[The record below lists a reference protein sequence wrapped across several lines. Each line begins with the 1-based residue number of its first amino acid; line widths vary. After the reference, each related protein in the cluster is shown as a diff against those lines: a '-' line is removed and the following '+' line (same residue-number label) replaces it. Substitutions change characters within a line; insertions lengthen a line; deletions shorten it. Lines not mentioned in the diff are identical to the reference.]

1 MSSDGSGTLGVTNHK
16 GQLLKGFEKDCH
28 KGIVIVDGSV
38 VPLALGANP
47 FATITALAERSV
59 EEVAK
64 EGDINID
71 YETKNGK
78 HIICFNGCVGCNV
91 CVGVLNLFGRPAHPH
106 PRASE
111 GESLQYARN
120 IIKSEEE
127 GKRSGIEFT
136 EVMEGNLYT
145 GDDIDDFEIATRAA
159 IDSGDT
165 ARFYLSA
172 HAWDTDSCE
181 YSSEYPSAPIILT
194 WKVLSRSD
202 HPALLTGTMT
212 CRALSRD
219 PFMVLRGNL
228 QLFNQDFRSPD
239 TTDLTYNFDMVS
251 TTGEVIHFN
260 GYKTVNESMAFSP
273 WAVWKAASTIYVT
286 LTDSSG
292 ARIAR
297 GTLFTSPSAFEAEA
311 RTITSTS
318 PSLFGRIKS
327 SSQFLSFLAMHVLKS
342 FIGPLNPLQWPSA
355 SYSGY
360 IADKVPP
367 VKMMQVTASDGVET
381 TLRMWNPTT
390 AKGPQPAKV
399 RILMIPGV
407 ATDHQI
413 FALPTIRR
421 NAVEYFTAAGHEVF
435 VITHRIGKTIL
446 AEKGYTTFD
455 ARLDIKAA
463 LGKVRK
469 LQDSPEK
476 IYIIAHGEGSMA
488 LAMALLDGTIPAP
501 WIEGIT
507 ASNVFMH
514 PKFTTTASSLF
525 SFPRLYKAI
534 AGSWFSCT
542 STPADPFTQRT
553 IDQALRF
560 YPVGG
565 VKEMCNSVVCH
576 RASLVFGRL
585 YTHAYLNSDTHN
597 TLSRLLGGISVR
609 NYTHI
614 ASMARSASHQ
624 VTDNE
629 SVSLV
634 TPQNLQNL
642 KGIPILLF
650 SGADNARWSPES
662 TDISYNAL
670 RDALGEDMYE
680 RAVWLGKGD
689 LDCWIGEGNGG
700 VLGRVRGHVDSCGR
714 GEDDDA

>member
-145 GDDIDDFEIATRAA
+145 GDDIDDFEISTRAA

-172 HAWDTDSCE
+172 HAWDTDFCE

-194 WKVLSRSD
+194 WKVLSRSN

-381 TLRMWNPTT
+381 TLRMWNPAT
-390 AKGPQPAKV
+390 AKGPQQAKV

-413 FALPTIRR
+413 FALPTVRR

-463 LGKVRK
+463 LAKIRK
-469 LQDSPEK
+469 LQDSSEK
-476 IYIIAHGEGSMA
+476 IYMIAHGEGSMA

-514 PKFTTTASSLF
+514 PKFTTTSSSLF

-670 RDALGEDMYE
+670 RDALGEDGYE

-714 GEDDDA
+714 EEDDDA

>member
-1 MSSDGSGTLGVTNHK
+1 
-16 GQLLKGFEKDCH
+16 
-28 KGIVIVDGSV
+28 
-38 VPLALGANP
+38 
-47 FATITALAERSV
+47 
-59 EEVAK
+59 
-64 EGDINID
+64 
-71 YETKNGK
+71 
-78 HIICFNGCVGCNV
+78 
-91 CVGVLNLFGRPAHPH
+91 
-106 PRASE
+106 
-111 GESLQYARN
+111 
-120 IIKSEEE
+120 
-127 GKRSGIEFT
+127 
-136 EVMEGNLYT
+136 MEGNLYT

-181 YSSEYPSAPIILT
+181 YSSEYPFAPIIIT
-194 WKVLSRSD
+194 WKVLSRTD
-202 HPALLTGTMT
+202 HPTLLTGTMT

-239 TTDLTYNFDMVS
+239 TTDLTYDFDMVS

-297 GTLFTSPSAFEAEA
+297 GTLHTSPSAFEAEA

-367 VKMMQVTASDGVET
+367 AKMMEVTASDGVET
-381 TLRMWNPTT
+381 TLRMWNPAT

-421 NAVEYFTAAGHEVF
+421 NAVEYFTEAGHEVF
-435 VITHRIGKTIL
+435 VITHRIGKRIL

-463 LGKVRK
+463 LEEICK

-488 LAMALLDGTIPAP
+488 LAMALLDGTIPAS
-501 WIEGIT
+501 WITGIT

-514 PKFTTTASSLF
+514 PKFTTTASSIF
-525 SFPRLYKAI
+525 SFPRLYKAV

-542 STPADPFTQRT
+542 STPADPLTQRT

-585 YTHAYLNSDTHN
+585 YTHAYVNSDTHN
-597 TLSRLLGGISVR
+597 ALSRLLGGISFR

-629 SVSLV
+629 NVSLV
-634 TPQNLQNL
+634 TPQNLRNL
-642 KGIPILLF
+642 KGIPVLLF

-670 RDALGEDMYE
+670 RDALGEDGYE

-700 VLGRVRGHVDSCGR
+700 VLGRVRGHLDSCGR
-714 GEDDDA
+714 AEDDDDA